1 MYYNNKRF
9 ALSIFWLV
17 LGVVLL
23 VLSLTEVLDSSVYA
37 GFGGGLI
44 AVGALQ
50 IIRNVKYRKDP
61 EYKEKVDVSAK
72 DERNSFLRM
81 KSWAWTGYIVVII
94 EACGVI
100 AAMIL
105 GRHDLQQI
113 LAYSVCLI
121 VLVYFI
127 TYYVLSRKY

>member
-23 VLSLTEVLDSSVYA
+23 VLSVTEVLDSSVYA

-81 KSWAWTGYIVVII
+81 KAWAWTGYLVVII
-94 EACGVI
+94 ECCGII

-105 GRHDLQQI
+105 GKHEFRQI
-113 LAYSVCLI
+113 LSYSVCLI
-121 VLVYFI
+121 LVIYFVS
-127 TYYVLSRKY
+127 YYALSRKY